1 MIVVINQY
9 NNDSKFNDHQVRN
22 RRRSSS
28 VAETRKNVYAGP
40 TFNNAPAPSALPL
53 PAFSPAFLSIEL
65 VDDTLEKHSKDLMN
79 ILSPEKSS
87 SATVQ
92 YQHYR
97 EFDEDLSEIQK
108 GLRSML
114 KI

>member
-1 MIVVINQY
+1 MVDINYYDDNSKQ
-9 NNDSKFNDHQVRN
+9 NDSQVRN

-28 VAETRKNVYAGP
+28 VIETRSVVYAGP

-53 PAFSPAFLSIEL
+53 PSFSPSLVSVEL
-65 VDDTLEKHSKDLMN
+65 ADDNTLERHSKDLMN
-79 ILSPEKSS
+79 ILSPAKSS
-87 SATVQ
+87 STRVQ

-97 EFDEDLSEIQK
+97 EFDKDLSEIQK